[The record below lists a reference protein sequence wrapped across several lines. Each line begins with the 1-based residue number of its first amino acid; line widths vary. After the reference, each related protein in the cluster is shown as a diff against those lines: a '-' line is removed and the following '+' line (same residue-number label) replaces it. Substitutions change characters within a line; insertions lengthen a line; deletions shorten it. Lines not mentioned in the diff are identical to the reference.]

1 MIMISIMY
9 IKIFTLL
16 FLSFLSIGLSQG
28 AENVIDPLIPAEDK
42 FIKSP
47 IVGKEDKHS
56 QLFRYAFD
64 AKHLLFP
71 VKIISIDGWLVTD
84 FVSTETNH
92 QTSLEGTGSE
102 IAGSEM
108 ASAEEPSTG
117 ISVDVKLK
125 ALEILL
131 APGEHQMK
139 VIPDFENIQPQ
150 TVFMASP
157 WQEQHINFKL
167 TEGQQIAVAAR
178 LLNIDS
184 LEWIIELYRVEIPI
198 EVAPEY
204 IETTTDGLPTTPE
217 LEPF

>member
-1 MIMISIMY
+1 MY

-71 VKIISIDGWLVTD
+71 VKITSIDGWLVTD

-92 QTSLEGTGSE
+92 ETSIEET
-102 IAGSEM
+102 GSEM
-108 ASAEEPSTG
+108 ASIEESSTG

-139 VIPDFENIQPQ
+139 VVPDFENIQPQ

-157 WQEQHINFKL
+157 WQEKHITFKL

-178 LLNIDS
+178 LLNVDS
-184 LEWIIELYRVEIPI
+184 LEWVIELYRVEIPI

-204 IETTTDGLPTTPE
+204 IETTTDGLFSVEVDDSLNEKP
-217 LEPF
+217 

>member
-71 VKIISIDGWLVTD
+71 VKITSIDGWLVTD

-92 QTSLEGTGSE
+92 ETSIEET
-102 IAGSEM
+102 GSEM
-108 ASAEEPSTG
+108 ASIEESSTG

-139 VIPDFENIQPQ
+139 VVPDFENIQPQ

-157 WQEQHINFKL
+157 WQEKHITFKL

-178 LLNIDS
+178 LLNVDS
-184 LEWIIELYRVEIPI
+184 LEWVIELYRVEIPI

-204 IETTTDGLPTTPE
+204 IETTTDGLFSVEVDDSLNEKP
-217 LEPF
+217 

>member
-71 VKIISIDGWLVTD
+71 VKITSIDGWLVTD

-92 QTSLEGTGSE
+92 ETSIEET
-102 IAGSEM
+102 GSEM
-108 ASAEEPSTG
+108 ASIEESSTG

-139 VIPDFENIQPQ
+139 VVPDFENIQPQ

-157 WQEQHINFKL
+157 WQEKHITFKL

-178 LLNIDS
+178 LLNVDS
-184 LEWIIELYRVEIPI
+184 LEWVI
-198 EVAPEY
+198 
-204 IETTTDGLPTTPE
+204 
-217 LEPF
+217 

>member
-16 FLSFLSIGLSQG
+16 FLSFLSIDLSQG

-71 VKIISIDGWLVTD
+71 VKITSIDGWLVTD

-92 QTSLEGTGSE
+92 ETSIEET
-102 IAGSEM
+102 GSEM
-108 ASAEEPSTG
+108 ASIEESSTG

-139 VIPDFENIQPQ
+139 VVPDFENIQPQ

-157 WQEQHINFKL
+157 WQEKHITFKL

-178 LLNIDS
+178 LLNVDS
-184 LEWIIELYRVEIPI
+184 LEWVIELYRVEIPI

-204 IETTTDGLPTTPE
+204 IETTTDGLFSVEVDDSLNEKP
-217 LEPF
+217 

>member
-28 AENVIDPLIPAEDK
+28 AENALDPLIPTEDT

-56 QLFRYAFD
+56 QLFRYAYD

-92 QTSLEGTGSE
+92 ETSSEETDPE
-102 IAGSEM
+102 IANL
-108 ASAEEPSTG
+108 EEPSTG

-157 WQEQHINFKL
+157 WQEKHITFKL

-178 LLNIDS
+178 LLNVDS
-184 LEWIIELYRVEIPI
+184 LEWVIELYRVEIPI

-204 IETTTDGLPTTPE
+204 IETTTDGFSTTPD
-217 LEPF
+217 LEQF